1 MGAFLDRFEG
11 ADRHRLAMALHNEA
25 LNPWMLALR
34 LAPLHPRFSGDQLKM
49 HRDVLCDCTKED

>member
-25 LNPWMLALR
+25 LNPWTLCKN
-34 LAPLHPRFSGDQLKM
+34 LAPLHPQFSGDALKK
-49 HRDVLCDCTKED
+49 HREALCDCTKED